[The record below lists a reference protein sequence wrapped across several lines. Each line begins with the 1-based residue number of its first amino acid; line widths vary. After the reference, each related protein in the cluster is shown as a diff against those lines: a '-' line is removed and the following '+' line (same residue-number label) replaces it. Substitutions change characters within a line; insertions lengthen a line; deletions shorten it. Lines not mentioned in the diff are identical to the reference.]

1 MDKIK
6 QLISIGFI
14 IDVDI
19 YISITDSIS
28 LYYRKN
34 GDYFFL
40 YNKDTTTISPLL
52 INNIPEIED
61 VIKKVK
67 SGEYLFVE
75 KIYEQ

>member
-1 MDKIK
+1 MDKIN

-40 YNKDTTTISPLL
+40 YNKDTTIYPLL